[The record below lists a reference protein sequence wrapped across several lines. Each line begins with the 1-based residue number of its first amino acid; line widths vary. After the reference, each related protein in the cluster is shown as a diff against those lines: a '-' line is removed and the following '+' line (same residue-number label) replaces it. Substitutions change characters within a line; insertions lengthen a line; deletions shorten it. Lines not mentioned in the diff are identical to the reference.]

1 MLYWGKMKSLSP
13 KIGYSRSEFGA
24 IFQIY
29 AKCVYKGIFK
39 DFSFTDINGQY
50 YISFREEAG
59 QNPLITIEK
68 RRLGPDSN
76 LFIATT
82 PGPRGTLLQ
91 VARSEKILHFIEQL
105 EKAIASLADNKKNSK
120 SKQKH

>member
-1 MLYWGKMKSLSP
+1 MKNFKE
-13 KIGYSRSEFGA
+13 KIGYTRREFGA

-39 DFSFTDINGQY
+39 DFSFTEINGQF

-59 QNPLITIEK
+59 QSPLITIEK
-68 RRLGPDSN
+68 QKRGPDKS

-82 PGPRGTLLQ
+82 PGPRSQLLQ
-91 VARSEKILHFIEQL
+91 IARSEKISSFAEQL
-105 EKAIASLADNKKNSK
+105 ENAIASLEQTRKNTK
-120 SKQKH
+120 SKQKT

>member
-1 MLYWGKMKSLSP
+1 MKSFTA
-13 KIGYSRSEFGA
+13 KIGYSRTEFGA
-24 IFQIY
+24 IFQVY

-68 RRLGPDSN
+68 RRLGRDTS

-82 PGPRGTLLQ
+82 PGPRSSLLQ
-91 VARSEKILHFIEQL
+91 VARSEKISSFIEQL
-105 EKAIASLADNKKNSK
+105 EKAIASLAETKKNSK
-120 SKQKH
+120 SKQKS